1 MLAAG
6 LIDGD
11 LITGILVRTFAYTV
25 DAYAVDHWAAAQPGY
40 GGAGYAGGSDLSRV
54 LSLALLREL
63 ARSENGTV
71 LVDYDRPRVIGELLA
86 RRSVRWGLTRVA
98 LRTFDGAVV
107 VVALK
112 GYVEDAV
119 ARQLAKAIAG
129 ALWRDRYRVHR
140 RPMYQYPIAPHN
152 IDGLG
157 TPVPSWTS
165 IAHMLNRTR

>member
-1 MLAAG
+1 MLGAG

-11 LITGILVRTFAYTV
+11 LLAGLLVRTFAYTV
-25 DAYAVDHWAAAQPGY
+25 EAYAVDHWAATQPGY
-40 GGAGYAGGSDLSRV
+40 GGVGYAGGSDLARRV
-54 LSLALLREL
+54 SLALLQEV
-63 ARSENGTV
+63 ARSEDGTV
-71 LVDYDRPRVIGELLA
+71 LVEYDRPRVLGELLA

-98 LRTFDGAVV
+98 LRTFDWAVV

-119 ARQLAKAIAG
+119 ARRLAKAIAG

-140 RPMYQYPIAPHN
+140 RPLYQYSIAPHN

-165 IAHMLNRTR
+165 VGHLLNRTR